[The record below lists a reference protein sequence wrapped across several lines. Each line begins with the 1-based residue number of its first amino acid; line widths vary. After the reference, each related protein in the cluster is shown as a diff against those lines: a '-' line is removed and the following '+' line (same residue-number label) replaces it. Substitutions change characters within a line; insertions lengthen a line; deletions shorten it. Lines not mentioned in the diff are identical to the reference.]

1 MIRVKDPKVSLQF
14 YQEVLGMDLLRSE
27 RTSTTHCQLPE

>member
-14 YQEVLGMDLLRSE
+14 YQEVLGMDLIHSE
-27 RTSTTHCQLPE
+27 RTYRRWRSQ

>member
-14 YQEVLGMDLLRSE
+14 YQEVLGMDLLLSE
-27 RTSTTHCQLPE
+27 QTYGWLGSK